1 MRSLALLLALAGT
14 PLPALPPSMV
24 GTVTEE
30 VAELE
35 IGAIYFASGSADL
48 PAADALRLA
57 DFGRK
62 LADLPLYVLV
72 EAHTDAAGDAEE
84 NRLLSERRAA
94 AAARA
99 IADGTGFPPSQ
110 TLAIGYGEADA
121 RGATPDEMARERR
134 VVMRV
139 LRRRGLPPERA
150 QIVETLRVRGVR
162 FTEVAPPSEA
172 PLQASSVSTPPAPTR
187 PAAHSAALG
196 LLLHGAYAAYD
207 EGSGAGGGVGLR
219 VTATGWRVREG
230 LRLAFDA
237 ATASIGG
244 ERAGSPG
251 KTNVTHAGLGLAWSF
266 WTRRYV
272 DLALHATAGMASR
285 EFVPIAGG
293 HGSGYRVTEPAGT
306 AHLYFFARHPKLPLG
321 VLGGPYISGGS
332 TFATVGASLG
342 MCFLILD

>member
-1 MRSLALLLALAGT
+1 MRSLALFLALAGA

-24 GTVTEE
+24 GAVTEE

-35 IGAIYFASGSADL
+35 IGAIYFASGSAEL
-48 PAADALRLA
+48 PEADALRLA
-57 DFGRK
+57 DLGRK
-62 LADLPLYVLV
+62 LADQPLYVLV
-72 EAHTDAAGDAEE
+72 EAYTDAAGDAEE
-84 NRLLSERRAA
+84 NRRLSERRAA

-99 IADGTGFPPSQ
+99 IADGTGFPASQ

-134 VVMRV
+134 VVLHV
-139 LRRRGLPPERA
+139 LRRKGMPPERA
-150 QIVETLRVRGVR
+150 QIVATLRVRGVR
-162 FTEVAPPSEA
+162 FTEVGPPADAS
-172 PLQASSVSTPPAPTR
+172 PQASSVSTAPAPTR
-187 PAAHSAALG
+187 SAELSAALG
-196 LLLHGAYAAYD
+196 LLLHGAYTAYD
-207 EGSGAGGGVGLR
+207 EGAGAGGGVGLR
-219 VTATGWRVREG
+219 LAATGWRLREG

-244 ERAGSPG
+244 ERAGKPG

-266 WTRRYV
+266 WTLRYV

-285 EFVPIAGG
+285 EFIPVAGD
-293 HGSGYRVTEPAGT
+293 HGGGYRVTEPAGT

-332 TFATVGASLG
+332 TFATIGASLG
-342 MCFLILD
+342 MCFLMLD